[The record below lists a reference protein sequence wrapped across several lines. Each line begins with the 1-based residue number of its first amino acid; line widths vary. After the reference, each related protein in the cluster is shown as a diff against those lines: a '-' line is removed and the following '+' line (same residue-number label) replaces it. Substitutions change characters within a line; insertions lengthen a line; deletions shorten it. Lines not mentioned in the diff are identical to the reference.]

1 MTKKFWA
8 DWQKRIDETE
18 SIRMKFNNDMN
29 GRGYMLFY
37 PDSAKIIKCNF
48 NGDIAEV
55 ILEKTIRG
63 FNRNMGFYYI
73 KQIETVTINR
83 NNIKTI
89 KFIHGTKQF

>member
-48 NGDIAEV
+48 NGDIVEV
-55 ILEKTIRG
+55 ILEKTIPG
-63 FNRNMGFYYI
+63 FSRNMGFFYT

-89 KFIHGTKQF
+89 KFIHGTR

>member
-55 ILEKTIRG
+55 ILEKTIPW

-89 KFIHGTKQF
+89 KFVHGTK

>member
-29 GRGYMLFY
+29 GRGYMFFY

-55 ILEKTIRG
+55 ILEKTIPE
-63 FNRNMGFYYI
+63 FNRNTGFYYT

-89 KFIHGTKQF
+89 KFIHGTK

>member
-37 PDSAKIIKCNF
+37 PDSAKIIKCTF
-48 NGDIAEV
+48 DGDTAEL
-55 ILEKTIRG
+55 ILEKTIHE
-63 FNRNMGFYYI
+63 FNRNMGFYYT

-89 KFIHGTKQF
+89 KFIHGTK